1 MCFGGGGGG
10 GTIVQPNTGAYDM
23 MANAQISAMQSAMQM
38 GTQRVQAQLN
48 DSLRMQGQY
57 QQQLRDIQIERAENT
72 QAQARRMAELI
83 GPPPPEETAKAP
95 GTNEKTNR
103 NNKSRLRI
111 NRPRA
116 TSSAQGTGLNINLG
130 G

>member
-1 MCFGGGGGG
+1 MCFGGGGGS
-10 GTIVQPNTGAYDM
+10 TITVPDTSAYDS

-38 GTQRVQAQLN
+38 GSQRLQSQLN

-57 QQQLRDIQIERAENT
+57 QQELRDIQIERAENT
-72 QAQARRMAELI
+72 SAQALRLAELI
-83 GPPPPEETAKAP
+83 GPPRPEETAQAP
-95 GTNEKTNR
+95 ELNEKKKRTS
-103 NNKSRLRI
+103 KSRLRI

-116 TSSAQGTGLNINLG
+116 TTSAQGTGLNINLG

>member
-1 MCFGGGGGG
+1 MCFGGGGGS
-10 GTIVQPNTGAYDM
+10 TITVPDTSAYDS

-38 GTQRVQAQLN
+38 GSQRLQSQLN

-57 QQQLRDIQIERAENT
+57 QQELRDIQIERAENT
-72 QAQARRMAELI
+72 SAQALRLAELI
-83 GPPPPEETAKAP
+83 GPPPPEETAQAP
-95 GTNEKTNR
+95 ELNEKKKRTS
-103 NNKSRLRI
+103 KSRLRI

-116 TSSAQGTGLNINLG
+116 TTSAQGTGLNINLG

>member
-10 GTIVQPNTGAYDM
+10 GTITVPDTSAYDM

-38 GTQRVQAQLN
+38 GTQRVQAELQN
-48 DSLRMQGQY
+48 SLRV
-57 QQQLRDIQIERAENT
+57 QQDFQQRLRDVQIERAENT
-72 QAQARRMAELI
+72 SREAARLAELI
-83 GPPPPEETAKAP
+83 GPPPPAETAKAP
-95 GTNEKTNR
+95 GTNEKTKR

-116 TSSAQGTGLNINLG
+116 TTSAQGTGLNINLG